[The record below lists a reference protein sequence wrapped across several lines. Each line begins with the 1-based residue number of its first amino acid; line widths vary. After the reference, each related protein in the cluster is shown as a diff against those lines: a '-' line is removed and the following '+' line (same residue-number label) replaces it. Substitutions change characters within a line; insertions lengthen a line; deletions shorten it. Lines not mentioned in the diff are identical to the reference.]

1 MTMGDAL
8 HLDLS
13 SFEEKLNLRTRHA
26 RVSTEILR
34 AVGIM
39 VVVTAMSMG
48 LDNLGFTEASV
59 VITYVLGVL
68 VIALVTSRRI
78 YCLVASILSV
88 VAFNFFFTTPRYS
101 LLVWGP
107 EYPGTFLVMFVV
119 GLLASTLAMR
129 LREQAEAAQEASR
142 RLQVL
147 LSTDQLLSDCG
158 DAEQIVKVIGSQL
171 EALLKKD
178 VVWYSVEGNGLGP
191 SRLISPGSGSA
202 LADEPSIAR
211 RALVNLS
218 PAGAGSSSF
227 SAAQGFYLPVH
238 TSNETFGVVGIMSC
252 GEALDEEEQATCL
265 SVVGEAAIALERERA
280 VREREEAAVL
290 AKNEQLR
297 ANLLRSISHDLR
309 TPLTAISGNA
319 DILLTAPESLSEESK
334 TKLITDIYDDAQWL
348 NGTVENL
355 LTVTKL
361 EDGNVR
367 LTLTCEVVDDIIDEA
382 LRHVSAD
389 ASRHEIT
396 VKHSDDLLLAR
407 MDVHLIVQV
416 IVNLVN
422 NAISHTPAGSHITI
436 SDRREDDFVSISV
449 SDDGPGVP
457 ETEKDRIFDLFYT
470 TGGSLSDSN
479 KGVGLGLALCRAVVE
494 AHGGIITVDDKAPHG
509 AVFRF
514 TLPAEEVPTDG
525 E

>member
-1 MTMGDAL
+1 
-8 HLDLS
+8 
-13 SFEEKLNLRTRHA
+13 
-26 RVSTEILR
+26 
-34 AVGIM
+34 
-39 VVVTAMSMG
+39 
-48 LDNLGFTEASV
+48 
-59 VITYVLGVL
+59 
-68 VIALVTSRRI
+68 
-78 YCLVASILSV
+78 
-88 VAFNFFFTTPRYS
+88 
-101 LLVWGP
+101 
-107 EYPGTFLVMFVV
+107 
-119 GLLASTLAMR
+119 
-129 LREQAEAAQEASR
+129 
-142 RLQVL
+142 
-147 LSTDQLLSDCG
+147 
-158 DAEQIVKVIGSQL
+158 
-171 EALLKKD
+171 
-178 VVWYSVEGNGLGP
+178 
-191 SRLISPGSGSA
+191 
-202 LADEPSIAR
+202 
-211 RALVNLS
+211 
-218 PAGAGSSSF
+218 
-227 SAAQGFYLPVH
+227 
-238 TSNETFGVVGIMSC
+238 MSC

-396 VKHSDDLLLAR
+396 VEHNDDLLLAR